1 MAVEDTASVSEGE
14 AVAALTSSLTLSP
27 RREPSAALSPAAPA
41 ASTDRPLTVGSMVRE
56 REREEAEV
64 AVGSGTGKSARREE
78 DQAELLEAA
87 GLDPEALAALPPDMR
102 REVLEQEARSRRMRE
117 ASSGGAGA
125 SAAPADPSRAAEM
138 DNASIV
144 ATLPPELR
152 REVLLSADEALLST
166 LPPNLVAEAMVLRE
180 RIPHQ

>member
-1 MAVEDTASVSEGE
+1 
-14 AVAALTSSLTLSP
+14 
-27 RREPSAALSPAAPA
+27 
-41 ASTDRPLTVGSMVRE
+41 
-56 REREEAEV
+56 
-64 AVGSGTGKSARREE
+64 
-78 DQAELLEAA
+78 LEAA

-117 ASSGGAGA
+117 APSGGAAGAGA
-125 SAAPADPSRAAEM
+125 SPADPSRAAEM

-180 RIPHQ
+180 RIPHQAEFQAAQAAQAAGYASGARAGGGAGAGGAG